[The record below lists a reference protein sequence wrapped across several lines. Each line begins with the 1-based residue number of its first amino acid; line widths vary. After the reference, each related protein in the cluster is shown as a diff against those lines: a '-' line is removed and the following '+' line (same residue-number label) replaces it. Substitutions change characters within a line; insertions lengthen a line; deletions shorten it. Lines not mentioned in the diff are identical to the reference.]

1 MVCKIAGFMDSTK
14 ARHILPIFI
23 ESLNIELNKQRINTK
38 NLVMNI
44 ICNNCIGARM
54 YEVSKIQFPNPFMWN
69 AINAYDFIKLMKDYE
84 KIDLY
89 NPKIELEQYL
99 KQEHKSVLVTL
110 SNDVKLHF
118 IHYMQDET
126 KEQPIKEKSTNI
138 LYKDIISY
146 AKEKWYKRVDR
157 SKEQPTF
164 MFAFNYMKKNDKLYT
179 DILEKLLKTKKNLII
194 IMHDSFET
202 PQVSS
207 NIKIM
212 KFDDDTMSLDA
223 GLSKII
229 ANILFNKK

>member
-1 MVCKIAGFMDSTK
+1 
-14 ARHILPIFI
+14 
-23 ESLNIELNKQRINTK
+23 
-38 NLVMNI
+38 MNI
-44 ICNNCIGARM
+44 ICNNCVGARM

-126 KEQPIKEKSTNI
+126 KEQPIKEKNTNI

-146 AKEKWYKRVDR
+146 AKEKWYKRVNR
-157 SKEQPTF
+157 SKEPPTF
-164 MFAFNYMKKNDKLYT
+164 MFTFNYMKKNDKLYT
-179 DILEKLLKTKKNLII
+179 DILEKLLKTKNNLII
-194 IMHDSFET
+194 IMHDSIET
-202 PQVSS
+202 PNVPT
-207 NIKIM
+207 NIRII

>member
-1 MVCKIAGFMDSTK
+1 
-14 ARHILPIFI
+14 
-23 ESLNIELNKQRINTK
+23 
-38 NLVMNI
+38 MNI
-44 ICNNCIGARM
+44 ICNNCVGARM